1 MWSVG
6 VFYRGHQLS
15 ETQMFS
21 LSHVHDKLSNKLVFQ
36 NKLKGFNVKCN
47 KLLSKRFVKLAIRL
61 NGTLLGDIWNF
72 DCNKLQHVHKKRDKK
87 HDLQRTFFS
96 CFTSS
101 PDLSM
106 ALAFLF
112 LPTGALGRPPP
123 TPFTSSLSGEVGL
136 EPAVPLPLLIFL
148 VSSFF
153 GICSLVKSSLSSS
166 THSSSRLLTKTQN
179 RS

>member
-1 MWSVG
+1 M
-6 VFYRGHQLS
+6 
-15 ETQMFS
+15 
-21 LSHVHDKLSNKLVFQ
+21 LV
-36 NKLKGFNVKCN
+36 KP
-47 KLLSKRFVKLAIRL
+47 AIRL
-61 NGTLLGDIWNF
+61 NGALLRTIWNS
-72 DCNKLQHVHKKRDKK
+72 DYNILQYVRKGRNKKTY
-87 HDLQRTFFS
+87 DLQRTLFS

-123 TPFTSSLSGEVGL
+123 TPFTSSLSGEQGL

-148 VSSFF
+148 VSSFL

-179 RS
+179 RSWTEDSESCSIHE